1 MSDLKPGEAVL
12 ARWTDCRYYPA
23 KIESVHK
30 EGTYTVQF
38 YDGVIRC
45 MKRMHIKSMPEDAKG
60 QQDWMALVRATS
72 PMKRKLRTTSD
83 RSMDKEERR
92 AGRPE
97 DMADREP
104 ADKDSSDDELDSTE
118 KMAALGC
125 IGMEEPKPSLEKAAM
140 AEAKKERTKAGSM
153 LSTKRSLSSKIT
165 VSKEA
170 KEDETQRKEERS
182 DAPETCAEGPCAD
195 TGEHSTPALPSKPR
209 SVRPKQDPG
218 DTSSSHCHPRDTAA
232 TEETQA
238 LGEATAPPGPGV
250 PDTAWTDSILLAVEK
265 SKPPLSKPTFT
276 ASPHPPLQ
284 PVITERGRQPESASS
299 NQTLAGD
306 KVFLPK
312 TGQAVVKSADMKAAA
327 RTPKLNKHSRE
338 PIMNT
343 IKSED
348 PTSPRES
355 LFDPDHNKF
364 KCQVPGCS
372 KAFRKAKLLD
382 YHLKYYHSTE
392 KVAELE
398 AGSPSRAGRTR
409 TTSASVPCST
419 HPEATNSKRRRTVST
434 SASLS
439 PPEHALHMDP
449 YGVGLRPPK
458 LSKKKHSSTSV
469 SSEGAEDLL
478 PPSWNKS
485 FECLHD
491 RILKKS
497 MEKDNHL
504 DLGQCLRFEKK
515 VRLEEKCLPIGKKKE
530 KDKDKKDKKEKDL
543 FKIKQKKKKKKKKKS
558 KHHNYSDFEDM
569 PLALLG
575 RCSFPVSQASGSGFN
590 LHSRAPSRQTTL
602 QYPRAIL
609 SVDLTGENLSDIDFL
624 EDSSTESLFLSGDDC
639 SQDLD
644 SLSIDDFQEEGDTA
658 EIVRCVCQT
667 EEENGFMIQ
676 CEECMCWQHSMC
688 MGLPEDSLPKH
699 YTCYICRDPPGQRW
713 SAKYQHDKDWL
724 KRGHLYGLSFL
735 SENYSHQN
743 AQKIV
748 SAHQLLADVYGIKEV
763 LHGLQLKMGILQN
776 KQSPSLH
783 LWAQSWV
790 NLEEDEPM
798 GGRPAPIFYP
808 EHLADSLGQSSN
820 PDAYIASEHSYQK
833 PPGLGLDPWPTAG
846 LLSSQGEEG
855 PTHTET
861 AAMAVSGCLVEGRSE
876 LCDQARNHLQWQT
889 NLLAHIEDVQNQVA
903 VRMDLIERELDVL
916 ESWLDFSGE
925 LEPPDP
931 LARLPQLKRR
941 IKQLLTDLAKVQQMS
956 TLCSI

>member
-1 MSDLKPGEAVL
+1 MSERLGEMRVSLHQEHSPCTGSTEDQAELPEAAQDLKPGEAVL

-60 QQDWMALVRATS
+60 QDWMALVRATS
-72 PMKRKLRTTSD
+72 SVKRKPRASSD
-83 RSMDKEERR
+83 RSMDREERR
-92 AGRPE
+92 GGRS
-97 DMADREP
+97 DDKADGDP
-104 ADKDSSDDELDSTE
+104 ADKDSSGDELDSTE
-118 KMAALGC
+118 KTAAPGC
-125 IGMEEPKPSLEKAAM
+125 IGREEPKPSLEQATR

-153 LSTKRSLSSKIT
+153 LSTKRSLPSKIT
-165 VSKEA
+165 VSETA
-170 KEDETQRKEERS
+170 KEEEMQRKEERS

-195 TGEHSTPALPSKPR
+195 TGEPNTPASPSKPR
-209 SVRPKQDPG
+209 SFRSKQDPG
-218 DTSSSHCHPRDTAA
+218 DTSRSRCHPRDTAA
-232 TEETQA
+232 TEEAQA
-238 LGEATAPPGPGV
+238 FAEAMAPPGPGV
-250 PDTAWTDSILLAVEK
+250 PDITWTDSAPLAVEK
-265 SKPPLSKPTFT
+265 SKPPVSKPSPT
-276 ASPHPPLQ
+276 ASSRPPLQ
-284 PVITERGRQPESASS
+284 PPITDRGRQPESASS

-312 TGQAVVKSADMKAAA
+312 TGAGMKAAA

-343 IKSED
+343 LKSED

-392 KVAELE
+392 KGAELE

-439 PPEHALHMDP
+439 PPEHALHTDP
-449 YGVGLRPPK
+449 YGAGLRPPR
-458 LSKKKHSSTSV
+458 LTKKKHSSTLV
-469 SSEGAEDLL
+469 NSEGTEDLMPPL

-485 FECLHD
+485 FECLHN
-491 RILKKS
+491 RILTKAI
-497 MEKDNHL
+497 EKDNHL
-504 DLGQCLRFEKK
+504 DLGPMRFEKK
-515 VRLEEKCLPIGKKKE
+515 ARLEEKCLPIGKKKE
-530 KDKDKKDKKEKDL
+530 KDKDRKDKKEKDL

-558 KHHNYSDFEDM
+558 KHHNSDYSDM
-569 PLALLG
+569 PLALLE
-575 RCSFPVSQASGSGFN
+575 RCSFPVSQASGSGFT
-590 LHSRAPSRQTTL
+590 LHSRAPVRQTTL

-644 SLSIDDFQEEGDTA
+644 SLSIDDFQEEGDTV

-676 CEECMCWQHSMC
+676 CGECMCWQHSVC

-699 YTCYICRDPPGQRW
+699 YTCYICRDPPGESMSGTNR
-713 SAKYQHDKDWL
+713 
-724 KRGHLYGLSFL
+724 
-735 SENYSHQN
+735 
-743 AQKIV
+743 
-748 SAHQLLADVYGIKEV
+748 
-763 LHGLQLKMGILQN
+763 
-776 KQSPSLH
+776 SPSL
-783 LWAQSWV
+783 
-790 NLEEDEPM
+790 
-798 GGRPAPIFYP
+798 
-808 EHLADSLGQSSN
+808 
-820 PDAYIASEHSYQK
+820 
-833 PPGLGLDPWPTAG
+833 GLDAWPAAD
-846 LLSSQGEEG
+846 LLSS
-855 PTHTET
+855 
-861 AAMAVSGCLVEGRSE
+861 
-876 LCDQARNHLQWQT
+876 
-889 NLLAHIEDVQNQVA
+889 
-903 VRMDLIERELDVL
+903 
-916 ESWLDFSGE
+916 
-925 LEPPDP
+925 
-931 LARLPQLKRR
+931 
-941 IKQLLTDLAKVQQMS
+941 
-956 TLCSI
+956 